1 MGDEG
6 CSLIRAEGLL
16 KSNAIAAQSDR
27 LPLPP
32 NSPLP
37 GTMPIEQPAPSPQT
51 SVQIGSYQAITQ
63 PGGFQLQSFS
73 TDQVYRFAGAGMP
86 TSSISEPMVDLVTSY
101 IAQWEH
107 LVSPNERSGAMSFR
121 EVWQEAADY
130 FEAIEGIAEGRRG

>member
-1 MGDEG
+1 MRSIEID
-6 CSLIRAEGLL
+6 
-16 KSNAIAAQSDR
+16 AQADR

-32 NSPLP
+32 NSPLL
-37 GTMPIEQPAPSPQT
+37 GTMTIEQPAPSPQT
-51 SVQIGSYQAITQ
+51 SVQIGPYQAITQ

-101 IAQWEH
+101 IAEWEH